1 MMSLIF
7 KPRIAY
13 HFGSAK
19 FLASK
24 AKASNSHQEQ
34 YTWEE
39 REIEFLIELRA
50 LKVSFLQCDKMLKRK
65 QGSCS
70 NCIQSRNLYEKINS
84 KRQALIQGVLKDD

>member
-7 KPRIAY
+7 KPRIA
-13 HFGSAK
+13 K
-19 FLASK
+19 FLAAK
-24 AKASNSHQEQ
+24 AKAKARNPHQEQ

-70 NCIQSRNLYEKINS
+70 NCIQYRNLYEKINS

>member
-19 FLASK
+19 VLAAK
-24 AKASNSHQEQ
+24 AKSRNSHQEQ

-39 REIEFLIELRA
+39 KEIQFLIELRA
-50 LKVSFLQCDKMLKRK
+50 LKVSFSQCDKMLKRK
-65 QGSCS
+65 KGSCS
-70 NCIQSRNLYEKINS
+70 NCIQFRNLYEKINS

>member
-1 MMSLIF
+1 MSLIF

-19 FLASK
+19 FLA
-24 AKASNSHQEQ
+24 AKARAKNSHQEQ
-34 YTWEE
+34 YTWEK

-50 LKVSFLQCDKMLKRK
+50 LRVSFLECDKMLKRK

-70 NCIQSRNLYEKINS
+70 NCIQSRKLYEKINK

>member
-1 MMSLIF
+1 MSLIF

-19 FLASK
+19 FLA
-24 AKASNSHQEQ
+24 AKARNSHQEQ

-39 REIEFLIELRA
+39 KEIELLIELRA
-50 LKVSFLQCDKMLKRK
+50 LKVSFSQCDKMLKRK

-70 NCIQSRNLYEKINS
+70 NCIQFRNLYEKINS

>member
-1 MMSLIF
+1 MSLIF
-7 KPRIAY
+7 KPRIA
-13 HFGSAK
+13 K
-19 FLASK
+19 FLAAK
-24 AKASNSHQEQ
+24 AKAKAKARNPHQEQ

-70 NCIQSRNLYEKINS
+70 NCIQYRNLYEKINS

>member
-1 MMSLIF
+1 MSLIF
-7 KPRIAY
+7 KPRIA
-13 HFGSAK
+13 K
-19 FLASK
+19 FLAAKAKAKAK
-24 AKASNSHQEQ
+24 AKASNPHQEQ

>member
-1 MMSLIF
+1 MSLIF

-19 FLASK
+19 FLAAK
-24 AKASNSHQEQ
+24 AKARNPHQEQ

-70 NCIQSRNLYEKINS
+70 NCIQYRNLYEKINS